1 MGDSISVAA
10 RDELSIEITSGSGAT
25 TTTSGVEEDPVD
37 VEKPDLADHNI
48 GADQTGS
55 LSPEMHDGA
64 GPAGPW
70 QGHGRA
76 MAGPWPGHP
85 GHGRVMARPWLGHGP
100 HNRSSQT
107 GPEVG
112 VCYATSR
119 KAQRG
124 TCIEKH

>member
-70 QGHGRA
+70 
-76 MAGPWPGHP
+76 
-85 GHGRVMARPWLGHGP
+85 LGHGP

-124 TCIEKH
+124 TCIETH